1 MTTQTRPQRD
11 DVPAAPAPPAGR
23 GSGGAHHH
31 RARSRG
37 QMRRGRLLGALPFI
51 FAAVI
56 PLSFLAVFFLWPLA
70 RMVALGL
77 ISDGVLQLGAFGEV
91 LTDSRT
97 QRVIGQTLL
106 LALGATATT
115 ILLGIPG
122 AYVLYRKTFR
132 GRGVVRAFI
141 TVPFVLPTVVVGVAF
156 RSLLISNGPLGFLG
170 LDQTVT
176 AVIAAMVFMNFGVA
190 VRTIGGMW
198 AHLDPRAEEAAR
210 ALGASGRRAFFTVTL
225 PALGPAIAAAAS
237 MIFLMCSTA
246 FGIVMVLGGA
256 RLATIETEIYVQ
268 TTAFLD
274 LRAAAVLSIV
284 QLAAIVAMLIVSDV
298 FRRRRERALAL
309 GAPRETATP
318 LTRRDWLPVLV
329 TAVTVVGL
337 LCVPLISFIARS
349 FRTLNGWG
357 FDNYRNLATSTGDGI
372 LPIPVGEALINSLRT
387 AFDAT
392 ILAVVIGGLIAFVLS
407 RRPKGKLGKGALSA
421 LDGIFMLPLGVSAV
435 TVGFG
440 FLVTLNQPP
449 LDLRASPILV
459 PIAQAVVAIPL
470 VVRTILPVMRAI
482 DPRLREV
489 AATLGAPPRRVL
501 ATLDLPLAARAGGL
515 AVGFAFAVAMGEFG
529 ATAFL
534 ARPDN
539 ATLPVVIFRLIGRPG
554 IENHGTA
561 LAAAVLLALVTG
573 AVVALA
579 ERWRLPGTVAEF

>member
-1 MTTQTRPQRD
+1 MTTKTRPNPGPTRRASPDRRALARD
-11 DVPAAPAPPAGR
+11 RLRTGR
-23 GSGGAHHH
+23 VFGGI
-31 RARSRG
+31 
-37 QMRRGRLLGALPFI
+37 PI
-51 FAAVI
+51 VVAAVI

-70 RMVALGL
+70 RMVTIGL
-77 ISDGVLQLGAFGEV
+77 IVDGGWDLGAFGEV
-91 LTDSRT
+91 LTNSRT

-106 LALGATATT
+106 LALGATVSA
-115 ILLGIPG
+115 IVLGLPG
-122 AYVLYRKTFR
+122 AYVLYRKKFP
-132 GRGVVRAFI
+132 GRGFVRALI

-210 ALGASGRRAFFTVTL
+210 ALGASPRRAFFTVTL
-225 PALGPAIAAAAS
+225 PALGPALAAAAS
-237 MIFLMCSTA
+237 MIFLFCATA

-256 RLATIETEIYVQ
+256 HLATIETEIYVQ

-274 LRAAAVLSIV
+274 LRTAAVLSIV
-284 QLAAIVAMLIVSDV
+284 QLAAIVALLIVSDI

-309 GAPRETATP
+309 GAPSETATP
-318 LTRRDWLPVLV
+318 LTRRDWFPV
-329 TAVTVVGL
+329 AVTGL
-337 LCVPLISFIARS
+337 TLGALVLTPLISFAARS
-349 FRTLNGWG
+349 FRTVDGWG
-357 FDNYRNLATSTGDGI
+357 LGNYRNLATSTGDGI
-372 LPIPVGEALINSLRT
+372 LAVPVGEALINSLRI
-387 AFDAT
+387 AVDAT
-392 ILAVVIGGLIAFVLS
+392 VLALVIGGLIAFVLS
-407 RRPKGKLGKGALSA
+407 RRPGSRWGRGAIST
-421 LDGIFMLPLGVSAV
+421 LDGLFMLPLGVSAV

-449 LDLRASPILV
+449 LDLRASPILI

-501 ATLDLPLAARAGGL
+501 ATLDFPLAARALGL

-529 ATAFL
+529 ATSFL
-534 ARPDN
+534 ARPDRP
-539 ATLPVVIFRLIGRPG
+539 TLPIVIYRLIGRPG
-554 IENHGTA
+554 LENHGTA
-561 LAAAVLLALVTG
+561 LAAAVILALATA
-573 AVVALA
+573 AVVFLA
-579 ERWRLPGTVAEF
+579 ERWRLPGTVTEF